1 MHDISLSELLS
12 ARGFVGE
19 NEIRALESLY
29 RAKLTRP
36 GKVRIAVNKITAVD
50 EVLGAAFVRHCRKT
64 DCKPSCSDAR
74 HPVRVS
80 AQQCESCGGSD
91 NRRAVEEMV
100 AAMETAG
107 WTKLLVAGGSP
118 GTRDDLQKLCEGR
131 LNLRFVT
138 EDTAPNKK
146 TIGGMLGWSD
156 IAVIWTSTE
165 ISHKATD
172 ALRGAKVLR
181 VPRRGV
187 AALANAVR
195 DRCIRVSLAQS
206 AEAP

>member
-74 HPVRVS
+74 LAVLVPAPH
-80 AQQCESCGGSD
+80 CEFCGGSD

-100 AAMETAG
+100 AAIKAAG
-107 WTKLLVAGGSP
+107 LQKLLVVGGSP
-118 GTRDDLQKLCEGR
+118 GTRDDLRKLCGGH
-131 LNLRFVT
+131 LDLRFVT
-138 EDTAPNKK
+138 EDTPPDRK
-146 TIGGMLGWSD
+146 TIGQMLGWSD
-156 IAVIWTSTE
+156 IAAIWLSTE
-165 ISHKATD
+165 ISHKATE
-172 ALRGAKVLR
+172 ALAGPKVLR

-206 AEAP
+206 VEAP

>member
-12 ARGFVGE
+12 ARGFAGAGE
-19 NEIRALESLY
+19 RAALELLCRSG
-29 RAKLTRP
+29 LTRP
-36 GKVRIAVNKITAVD
+36 GKARIAVNKITALD
-50 EVLGAAFVRHCRKT
+50 EALGAAFLRHCRKPA
-64 DCKPSCSDAR
+64 CKPSGSD
-74 HPVRVS
+74 VRLAVLVS
-80 AQQCESCGGSD
+80 APHCEFCGGSD

-100 AAMETAG
+100 AGMKTAG
-107 WTKLLVAGGSP
+107 WRKLLVAGGSP
-118 GTRDDLQKLCEGR
+118 GTRGDLQKLCEGR
-131 LNLRFVT
+131 LDLRFVT
-138 EDTAPNKK
+138 EDTAPDNK

-165 ISHKATD
+165 ISHKATG

-195 DRCIRVSLAQS
+195 NRCMINDCS
-206 AEAP
+206 